1 MTRRKA
7 MMLMLGLI
15 VMGLSVLIGI
25 GVLAVNQLQKSGGD
39 STQGTTTTGPDSE
52 KAGNE
57 KSQVDVAAAEAIAHV
72 DRTDRD
78 AVAILAAHILSTWD
92 PSVDQSESSA
102 VIRAKALIDPMIVE
116 LNSQGTR
123 PADNALWMEM
133 GEANAVTK
141 PFVEIQN
148 DEHALEE
155 RPNPDALTVLST
167 WDWVGPSL
175 RTTNPQTRM
184 FFMQMRKN
192 EQNQWEIADYT
203 YSDVPTRY
211 LVGTLE

>member
-1 MTRRKA
+1 MTRKKA
-7 MMLMLGLI
+7 ILI
-15 VMGLSVLIGI
+15 FLAIAVAGLSLLIGL
-25 GVLAVNQLQKSGGD
+25 GTMAVNQIQKNNAGSNE
-39 STQGTTTTGPDSE
+39 GTTTQPE
-52 KAGNE
+52 PENPGNE
-57 KSQVDVAAAEAIAHV
+57 KDQVDVAATEAISQV

-78 AVAILAAHILSTWD
+78 AVAILAAQILSTWD

-102 VIRAKALIDPMIVE
+102 IIRAKELIDPKVVE
-116 LNSQGTR
+116 LNSHGTR

-133 GEANAVTK
+133 AAGHAKTQA
-141 PFVEIQN
+141 FVEIQN
-148 DEHALEE
+148 DEHSAAE

-167 WDWVGPSL
+167 WDWLGPNV
-175 RTTNPQTRM
+175 RTTNPDTRM

-192 EQNQWEIADYT
+192 AQGQWEVADYT